1 MRTSAIAVNIGTDPH
16 SAKAHRVMV
25 AGLAEDCEV
34 RSAASFAEL
43 DEVVGN
49 QPLGLITIFS
59 EPAGIGTD
67 HPLNDFLADKRYQ
80 FTRIVLLA
88 ADQELT
94 GLDQLAN
101 SGRLDTLCFVPGM
114 HETTFLQA
122 MRDQLNRFKL
132 LTGDTTA
139 QLAEKFALNLD
150 LTDSQIV
157 EQIVR
162 SADQYLGYQPRVKH
176 PPGVC
181 LTIEGQRVEEICLAL
196 SGQVMLER
204 ASDAG
209 DITMHHAS
217 TGRIIGLLALTSGRR
232 AFFTART
239 TTDVVVV
246 QLTFEELNYILERD
260 QRVATL
266 LASLFVRSFDR
277 RLRRAEDI
285 QKEQFELAAELEQ
298 ERRNLREALSN
309 LQAARQELMSQA
321 RFASLGELAA
331 GVAHELNNPMAA
343 IQRTAE
349 YLQEDIENLIKTS
362 RDQKWARR
370 THVALNSAANTPA
383 VTTKQARQIR
393 KELEQVTNDRNLAQR
408 LVLAG
413 IHNPEFAAEIAKS
426 SHITFETIENAGAIG
441 TGLRNLRTASTRITE
456 LVTSLR
462 SYARPDGDPITDV
475 DIHQGLEDT
484 IRLVSHKLRGIEMHR
499 NYRELP
505 MITCNPGQLAQVWT
519 NLITN
524 AAEAMA
530 GAAPDGATE
539 IGNIQ
544 ITTANPKP
552 GWVRVK
558 ITDNG
563 PGMDPN
569 TIEHLFEPRFTT
581 KNGQVRF
588 GMGIGLGVCRSIVQK
603 HHGILELESSPEGT
617 TAIVTLPVDGPRHGK
632 EEE

>member
-1 MRTSAIAVNIGTDPH
+1 MRTSTIAVTIGTDPH
-16 SAKAHRVMV
+16 TAKAYQVMS
-25 AGLAEDCEV
+25 AGLAGEYEV
-34 RSAASFAEL
+34 RQAASFQEL
-43 DEVVGN
+43 DAVVGN
-49 QPLGLITIFS
+49 QSLGLITVFS
-59 EPAGIGTD
+59 EQSGIAAD
-67 HPLNDFLADKRYQ
+67 HPLNDFLADPHRQ
-80 FTRIVLLA
+80 LTRIVLLV
-88 ADQELT
+88 ADRELT

-101 SGRLDTLCFVPGM
+101 SGRLDTMCFVPGM
-114 HETTFLQA
+114 HKTTFLQSI
-122 MRDQLNRFKL
+122 RDQLNRYKL
-132 LTGDTTA
+132 LTGEDGA
-139 QLAEKFALNLD
+139 HPAEKFMLSLD

-162 SADQYLGYQPRVKH
+162 SADNYLGFQPRVKY
-176 PPGVC
+176 PPGVS
-181 LTIEGQRVEEICLAL
+181 LTVEGKRVEEICLAL
-196 SGQVMLER
+196 SGQVILER

-217 TGRIIGLLALTSGRR
+217 TGRIIGLLALTSGRH

-260 QRVATL
+260 QKVSTL
-266 LASLFVRSFDR
+266 LAALFVRSFDR

-349 YLQEDIENLIKTS
+349 YLQEDIGNLINTS
-362 RDQKWARR
+362 SDQKWARR
-370 THVALNSAANTPA
+370 TQTALNSAANTPA

-393 KELEQVTNDRNLAQR
+393 KELAKVTGDRSLAQR
-408 LVLAG
+408 LVLSG
-413 IHNPEFAAEIAKS
+413 IHDLEFASEIAKS
-426 SHITFETIENAGAIG
+426 SHMTFETIENAGAIG

-456 LVTSLR
+456 LVASLR

-475 DIHQGLEDT
+475 DIHQGLDDT
-484 IRLVSHKLRGIEMHR
+484 IRLVSHKLRGIEVHR

-530 GAAPDGATE
+530 SAAPENATE
-539 IGNIQ
+539 IGTIQ
-544 ITTANPKP
+544 ITTSNPKP
-552 GWVRVK
+552 EWVRVK
-558 ITDNG
+558 IADNG
-563 PGMDPN
+563 PGMD
-569 TIEHLFEPRFTT
+569 TDAIEHLFEPRFTT

-617 TAIVTLPVDGPRHGK
+617 TAIVTLPVDGPRRG
-632 EEE
+632 EEEE